1 MSFQA
6 GGACDR
12 VIPCWGKVAVACG
25 KCGLGNMARGRRW
38 GGVATFREM
47 SSRVP
52 FGFLFSCI
60 MKVYELDPKRKLVRV
75 GLEILYRDL

>member
-1 MSFQA
+1 
-6 GGACDR
+6 
-12 VIPCWGKVAVACG
+12 
-25 KCGLGNMARGRRW
+25 
-38 GGVATFREM
+38 VATFREM

-52 FGFLFSCI
+52 LGFLFSCI